1 MSEFMTNPFL
11 GLLVSTA
18 VKQNILL
25 WNGILGA
32 VRNSAAP
39 QDGVNTMSPL
49 WVVLMCLQIRETVT
63 WGLSHPHP
71 HPHSCWIPEE
81 TGMRARILI
90 NVGKTETNSSVVER
104 SWWDQWCSPV
114 EPKEADSPLHCNS
127 ILLPLRLQQN
137 FVKCCNLVY
146 NLVSVL
152 GENLGWDL
160 KRAEIIHGNA
170 THKWRNKLTKSVI
183 AA

>member
-1 MSEFMTNPFL
+1 M
-11 GLLVSTA
+11 
-18 VKQNILL
+18 
-25 WNGILGA
+25 
-32 VRNSAAP
+32 
-39 QDGVNTMSPL
+39 
-49 WVVLMCLQIRETVT
+49 
-63 WGLSHPHP
+63 
-71 HPHSCWIPEE
+71 
-81 TGMRARILI
+81 
-90 NVGKTETNSSVVER
+90 
-104 SWWDQWCSPV
+104 

-170 THKWRNKLTKSVI
+170 THK
-183 AA
+183 